1 MNNKMWLPEGVYER
15 VPQLWLLM
23 GVLFVAFGL
32 YIGFAYNLIYMYLAL
47 GGICL
52 VRSIW
57 CFKMRRQNR
66 NDEKSSNKSQ
76 SDNAHPTS

>member
-23 GVLFVAFGL
+23 GVLFITFGL

-47 GGICL
+47 GAIC
-52 VRSIW
+52 VGRSIW
-57 CFKMRRQNR
+57 CFQTRRHHR
-66 NDEKSSNKSQ
+66 DDESASRTGESS
-76 SDNAHPTS
+76 DGHTTP